1 MAAAPVS
8 PRASL
13 RGSARRP
20 STVTSASPRRPRRAE
35 HRDPALFVLG
45 IGALVYALSPRLVS
59 PVVYGLVVWSF
70 VLELTGSSIKAN
82 HWLLDTAVL
91 SYIPPVPAADF
102 NWSAVAW
109 LVGLGLA
116 DLTRGRPARSV
127 HDLCIATR
135 RFRQPDAKADR
146 SPSAATHTT
155 PTQPATRPTTRK
167 PHAKTADQISA
178 AGARSCCVVS

>member
-1 MAAAPVS
+1 MATAPVS

-70 VLELTGSSIKAN
+70 ILGLTGSSIKAN
-82 HWLLDTAVL
+82 HWLRYTEVF
-91 SYIPPVPAADF
+91 SHIPPVPAADF
-102 NWSAVAW
+102 NWSAVARP
-109 LVGLGLA
+109 VGLGLA
-116 DLTRGRPARSV
+116 DLRGRPARSV

-146 SPSAATHTT
+146 SPSAPTHHHPDATHHASDNAE
-155 PTQPATRPTTRK
+155 AT
-167 PHAKTADQISA
+167 
-178 AGARSCCVVS
+178 C